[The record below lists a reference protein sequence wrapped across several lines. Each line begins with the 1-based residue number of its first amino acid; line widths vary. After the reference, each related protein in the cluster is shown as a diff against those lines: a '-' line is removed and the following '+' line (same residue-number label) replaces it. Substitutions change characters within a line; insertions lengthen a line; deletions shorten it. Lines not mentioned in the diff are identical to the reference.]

1 MCYNQTLRRATP
13 LSHGAVVSCFG
24 VGRSRKVLTAPR
36 AFPPHSSHASLD
48 LGEALEPEQALYGTA
63 LPNFGASSATGAS
76 SDEANDSGCCSVLH
90 PGSLSCMFTDV
101 RSTNGQLV
109 LSATATVHDTRHP
122 DHVGKATGLPE
133 LEELAWLALKMEAE
147 NQISQL
153 EAQCKLPRGGM
164 GRHEHIIHI
173 LTRGDVVAAE
183 RRSNSF
189 GHTAAVVTLVDP
201 QTKQWCQAFFKPSM
215 KGDGDGWHR
224 VKIEAAAY
232 RLNLLLGM
240 DYVPPAVFRT
250 AQRDADWCSKV
261 CGHDV
266 EDGGVFVYWCPDS
279 KDLKSI
285 EPGDWGVRQDVLLSD
300 TRILVSAHDD
310 ALGSRP
316 LMQLAGAYASAH
328 TGMRMGGPCLT
339 RQHDGAGALLSF
351 GFECSHWD
359 HVGPHWNWV
368 HRVGWWC
375 VAGGTA

>member
-173 LTRGDVVAAE
+173 LTVRTANDVGEETVGAAARRLAHAVRPECIVSTGNVA
-183 RRSNSF
+183 RPCMHDRLSI
-189 GHTAAVVTLVDP
+189 G
-201 QTKQWCQAFFKPSM
+201 QSM
-215 KGDGDGWHR
+215 KNNCWWWF
-224 VKIEAAAY
+224 
-232 RLNLLLGM
+232 GM
-240 DYVPPAVFRT
+240 
-250 AQRDADWCSKV
+250 
-261 CGHDV
+261 
-266 EDGGVFVYWCPDS
+266 
-279 KDLKSI
+279 
-285 EPGDWGVRQDVLLSD
+285 
-300 TRILVSAHDD
+300 
-310 ALGSRP
+310 
-316 LMQLAGAYASAH
+316 
-328 TGMRMGGPCLT
+328 
-339 RQHDGAGALLSF
+339 
-351 GFECSHWD
+351 
-359 HVGPHWNWV
+359 
-368 HRVGWWC
+368 
-375 VAGGTA
+375 